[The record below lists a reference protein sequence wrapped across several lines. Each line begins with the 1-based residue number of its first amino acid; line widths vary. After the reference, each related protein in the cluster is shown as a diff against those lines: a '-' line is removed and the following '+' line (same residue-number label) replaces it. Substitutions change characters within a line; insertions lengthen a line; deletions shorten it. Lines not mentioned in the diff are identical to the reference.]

1 MGKHAVSVVRTFC
14 LSCISRILQLINRLE
29 FWMTRGCPALP
40 YLRIRSSH
48 AGVVEKPNVLRSPPD
63 PRMPASWRLF
73 QCWRLWVWGLSLS
86 VVFAGC
92 QTNPYTQRSQLLLMP
107 SGYMSQMGATHY
119 SEILRDPKVTISND
133 PQEIEPVKRVA
144 ARIIEAAK
152 RSKYADAAKKFDWE
166 VTVIKDDH
174 TKNAWALPGGK
185 IAVYTGI
192 FPMASNEAGLAAI
205 MGHEVVHALAEHGG
219 ERMSQGLVA
228 QFGMTTAAIVLST
241 QGYNPALHGLA
252 MQAMGL
258 GVQTGVLLPFSRK
271 HESEADYVG
280 LLLAAD
286 AGYDPREAIHI
297 WERMAAASD
306 GAPPEFLS
314 THPAHETR
322 IADLNKWM
330 PEAMRVYEN
339 APKASVSHL
348 PSVSPSSLS
357 QQPHPRQNGDGFHR

>member
-1 MGKHAVSVVRTFC
+1 MPMRRWLT
-14 LSCISRILQLINRLE
+14 
-29 FWMTRGCPALP
+29 T
-40 YLRIRSSH
+40 
-48 AGVVEKPNVLRSPPD
+48 D
-63 PRMPASWRLF
+63 PRAFFCVL
-73 QCWRLWVWGLSLS
+73 LLNILIV
-86 VVFAGC
+86 GC

-107 SGYMSQMGATHY
+107 SGQMNQMGAAQY
-119 SEILRDPKVTISND
+119 SAVLQDPKVVISKD
-133 PQEIEPVKRVA
+133 PKEIEPVKRVA

-152 RSKYADAAKKFDWE
+152 RSKYGDVAKAFDWE
-166 VTVIKDDH
+166 VTVIKDDN

-192 FPMASNEAGLAAI
+192 FPMAKNEAGLAAI

-228 QFGMTTAAIVLST
+228 QFGMTAAAIVLST
-241 QGYNPALHGLA
+241 QGQNPALNALA

-271 HESEADYVG
+271 HESEADYIG
-280 LLLAAD
+280 ILLAGD

-322 IADLNKWM
+322 IADLTKWM
-330 PEAMRVYEN
+330 PEAMELYEK
-339 APKASVSHL
+339 APKAPVANL
-348 PSVSPSSLS
+348 PPITPTPVQRPS
-357 QQPHPRQNGDGFHR
+357 QPPNAARFRH

>member
-1 MGKHAVSVVRTFC
+1 MPIRRWVTTSRRVFFC
-14 LSCISRILQLINRLE
+14 VLLLNIL
-29 FWMTRGCPALP
+29 
-40 YLRIRSSH
+40 
-48 AGVVEKPNVLRSPPD
+48 V
-63 PRMPASWRLF
+63 
-73 QCWRLWVWGLSLS
+73 
-86 VVFAGC
+86 AGC

-107 SGYMSQMGATHY
+107 SGQMNQMGAAQY
-119 SEILRDPKVTISND
+119 SEVLQDPKVVISNN
-133 PQEIEPVKRVA
+133 PKEIEPVKRVA
-144 ARIIEAAK
+144 TRIIEAAR
-152 RSKYADAAKKFDWE
+152 RSKYGDVAKAFDWE
-166 VTVIKDDH
+166 VTVIKDDN

-192 FPMASNEAGLAAI
+192 FPMAKNEAGLAAI

-228 QFGMTTAAIVLST
+228 QFGMTAAAIVLST
-241 QGYNPALHGLA
+241 QSLNPALNDLA

-271 HESEADYVG
+271 HESEADYIGV
-280 LLLAAD
+280 LLAGD

-322 IADLNKWM
+322 ISDLTKWM
-330 PEAMRVYEN
+330 PEAMELYEK
-339 APKASVSHL
+339 APKAPVANL
-348 PSVSPSSLS
+348 PPITPTPVQRPS
-357 QQPHPRQNGDGFHR
+357 QPPNAARFRH

>member
-1 MGKHAVSVVRTFC
+1 MRRWVIT
-14 LSCISRILQLINRLE
+14 
-29 FWMTRGCPALP
+29 
-40 YLRIRSSH
+40 
-48 AGVVEKPNVLRSPPD
+48 D
-63 PRMPASWRLF
+63 PRVFFCVLLLNILF
-73 QCWRLWVWGLSLS
+73 V
-86 VVFAGC
+86 GC

-107 SGYMSQMGATHY
+107 SGQMNQMGAAQY
-119 SEILRDPKVTISND
+119 SAVLQDPKVVISKD
-133 PQEIEPVKRVA
+133 PKEIEPVKRVA

-152 RSKYADAAKKFDWE
+152 RSKYGDVAKAFDWE
-166 VTVIKDDH
+166 VTVIKDDD

-192 FPMASNEAGLAAI
+192 FPMAKNEAGLAAI

-228 QFGMTTAAIVLST
+228 QFGMTAAAIVLST
-241 QGYNPALHGLA
+241 QGQNPALNALA

-271 HESEADYVG
+271 HESEADYIG
-280 LLLAAD
+280 ILLAGD

-322 IADLNKWM
+322 IADLTKWM
-330 PEAMRVYEN
+330 PEAMELYEK
-339 APKASVSHL
+339 APKAPMANL
-348 PSVSPSSLS
+348 PPITPSPAQRPP
-357 QQPHPRQNGDGFHR
+357 QQPNGARFRN

>member
-1 MGKHAVSVVRTFC
+1 MSIPRWVTTDGRIFFC
-14 LSCISRILQLINRLE
+14 VLFLNILI
-29 FWMTRGCPALP
+29 
-40 YLRIRSSH
+40 
-48 AGVVEKPNVLRSPPD
+48 
-63 PRMPASWRLF
+63 
-73 QCWRLWVWGLSLS
+73 
-86 VVFAGC
+86 AGC

-107 SGYMSQMGATHY
+107 SGQMNQMGAAQY
-119 SEILRDPKVTISND
+119 SEVLQDPKVVISKD
-133 PQEIEPVKRVA
+133 PKEIEPVTRVA

-152 RSKYADAAKKFDWE
+152 RSKYGDVAKAFDWE
-166 VTVIKDDH
+166 VTVIKDDN

-192 FPMASNEAGLAAI
+192 FPMAKNEAGLAAI

-228 QFGMTTAAIVLST
+228 QFGMTAAAIVLST
-241 QGYNPALHGLA
+241 QGQNPALNALA

-271 HESEADYVG
+271 HESEADYIG
-280 LLLAAD
+280 ILLAGD

-322 IADLNKWM
+322 IADLTKWM
-330 PEAMRVYEN
+330 PEAMELYRK
-339 APKASVSHL
+339 APKAPVANL
-348 PSVSPSSLS
+348 PLITPSPLPRPP
-357 QQPHPRQNGDGFHR
+357 QQPNAARLLH